1 MKWTFTLPEQLD
13 ICVFFFFVVFSLDCS
28 IFLRSLALLFLSLII
43 LRGGGEDS
51 GSRYGQDLG
60 KERRIINGM
69 HQLYHQIPALCA
81 QTIEYLPIY
90 HLYQT
95 YNKDAVSPV
104 DVSKR
109 CPCCCGFVL
118 FSCMYP
124 RERSSE
130 ESDRVM

>member
-95 YNKDAVSPV
+95 YKQGCSVTSGC
-104 DVSKR
+104 K
-109 CPCCCGFVL
+109 
-118 FSCMYP
+118 
-124 RERSSE
+124 
-130 ESDRVM
+130 